1 MAGEIIQTIER
12 FLWRDKEKKK
22 KLAMGVARTFKFLII
37 QKQKV

>member
-12 FLWRDKEKKK
+12 FLWRDKEKK